1 MAQLEIQTLRMEDYR
16 QYAGTNEIHLATNG
30 TDTVNVIQG
39 QNGAGKSN
47 ILNAITLCLYGK
59 DSHLEEAEANELETY
74 PYLSRSKLDG
84 MDNNGVARGKIE
96 ITLGDGEPQYIFTR
110 ELQTVKI
117 DDNQFDSAHGDLK
130 LKEKRGNDWKP
141 VKNVN
146 TRLNQILPVHVHQY
160 FLFDGERLDEF
171 FAEGYQERVKAG
183 LLDVSHIEL
192 LESGISHLENFE
204 SEVESRLTN
213 TGIEVD
219 RKETEYRDAQEE
231 LENLENN
238 LSQIKTD
245 IEEVNSQIT
254 EINNKLRD
262 SSIDAVR
269 EKQRRRDDLQDRI
282 KEIRS
287 DIANLRKETANNIL
301 SAGPAVYAQKSLD
314 NTLEIL
320 DELSEAGRLPPKI
333 QDTFI
338 QELLDNG
345 ECICGEQLDDEH
357 RVHLQSLE
365 RKMSKVDESNLEG
378 QFAIP
383 NVKKDAQK
391 DIRGIKT
398 QRQKLA
404 NLENIES
411 EKDETLND
419 ISEELKAYDIP
430 EEIDVKQLEEERERL
445 EKLEDKLIEQ
455 RGKLKVR
462 ISEQKSTVEKLKK
475 EWKGLISGEKKNTQ
489 ILNQIEFLED
499 SRKVIQSVKADIL
512 GAVRAEMN
520 EKMDRYFNEIIWK
533 DETYNIELTDE
544 YSVRVLDS
552 RGGNKIGSLSA
563 GEGQVLAFSFLAALT
578 SVSGFSAPLVIDT
591 PLGRISS
598 TPKARLAQNLP
609 KYIDESQMTF
619 LMTDEEYTDQVRMNM
634 KPNVSNEFRL
644 NFSDE
649 VTEVVPYE

>member
-1 MAQLEIQTLRMEDYR
+1 MPQLEIQTLRMEDYR
-16 QYAGTNEIHLATNG
+16 QYAGVNEIPLATNG
-30 TDTVNVIQG
+30 TGTVNVIQG

-59 DSHLEEAEANELETY
+59 ESHLEEAEANELETY

-84 MDNNGVARGKIE
+84 MDNNEVAKGRIE
-96 ITLGDGEPQYIFTR
+96 VTLGDGEPQYIFTR

-117 DDNQFDSAHGDLK
+117 GDNQFDSAHGDLK

-141 VKNVN
+141 VENVN

-192 LESGISHLENFE
+192 LESGITHLENFE
-204 SEVESRLTN
+204 SEVEGRLTN
-213 TGIEVD
+213 SGIEVD
-219 RKETEYRDAQEE
+219 RKETEYREAQEE
-231 LENLENN
+231 LEDLEDE
-238 LSQIKTD
+238 LSQINTD
-245 IEEVNSQIT
+245 IEEANSQIT

-269 EKQRRRDDLQDRI
+269 EKQRRRDDLQDQL
-282 KEIRS
+282 KNIRG
-287 DIANLRKETANNIL
+287 DIATLRKETAENIL

-314 NTLEIL
+314 NTLGVL

-333 QDTFI
+333 QETFV
-338 QELLDNG
+338 QELLDSG
-345 ECICGEQLDDEH
+345 QCICGEELDDEH

-365 RKMSKVDESNLEG
+365 REMSKVDESNLEG

-383 NVKKDAQK
+383 NVKKEARK
-391 DIRGIKT
+391 DVRGIKS

-404 NLENIES
+404 NLEEKQS
-411 EKDETLND
+411 EKDATLND

-445 EKLEDKLIEQ
+445 EKLDDKLREEK
-455 RGKLKVR
+455 GKLKVR
-462 ISEQKSTVEKLKK
+462 ISEQESTVEKRKK
-475 EWKGLISGEKKNTQ
+475 EWKDLISDEKKNQQ
-489 ILNQIEFLED
+489 ILNQLEFLED
-499 SRKVIQSVKADIL
+499 SRKEIQSVKADIL

-533 DETYNIELTDE
+533 DESYDIELTDE

-609 KYIDESQMTF
+609 EYIDESQMTF

-634 KPNVSNEFRL
+634 TPNVSNEFRL

-649 VTEVVPYE
+649 VTKVVPYE